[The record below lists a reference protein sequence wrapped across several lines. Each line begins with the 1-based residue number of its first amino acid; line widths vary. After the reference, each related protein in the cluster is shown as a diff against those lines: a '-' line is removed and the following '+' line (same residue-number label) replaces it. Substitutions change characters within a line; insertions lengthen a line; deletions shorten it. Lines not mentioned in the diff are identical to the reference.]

1 MTGPSDEVVA
11 APGARPRISEAP
23 SSDRETQ
30 TSVAVP
36 DMFEARAALLLD
48 VTPRALG
55 IGVAGGYCDMII
67 ERNASIPVE
76 QSRVFTTSTDNQ
88 IQVSIAIYQGEARR
102 VEDNTK
108 LGEVLLTNIRPAP
121 RGEIKIRVTFEID
134 TDGILGVS
142 ASNEETNEAQ
152 STKILLTGGM
162 DEEKV
167 EALVQ
172 KYADK

>member
-1 MTGPSDEVVA
+1 M
-11 APGARPRISEAP
+11 
-23 SSDRETQ
+23 
-30 TSVAVP
+30 
-36 DMFEARAALLLD
+36 
-48 VTPRALG
+48 
-55 IGVAGGYCDMII
+55 
-67 ERNASIPVE
+67 
-76 QSRVFTTSTDNQ
+76 
-88 IQVSIAIYQGEARR
+88 
-102 VEDNTK
+102 
-108 LGEVLLTNIRPAP
+108 LTNIRPAP